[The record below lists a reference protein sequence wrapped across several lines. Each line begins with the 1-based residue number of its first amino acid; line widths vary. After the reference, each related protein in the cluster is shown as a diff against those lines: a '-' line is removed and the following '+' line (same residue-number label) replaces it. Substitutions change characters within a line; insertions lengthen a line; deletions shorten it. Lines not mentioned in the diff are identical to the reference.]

1 MEDWRITRLVLNNVG
16 VFEHLDLAFKKKKL
30 KERKKKIDEIEV
42 VVEKDRLQLVEWLK
56 QLKK

>member
-1 MEDWRITRLVLNNVG
+1 MIKHIRHY
-16 VFEHLDLAFKKKKL
+16 FDLEKKSGEKKKL